1 MTTTNCKKLLA
12 RLGIPLDAWWLQ
24 GDFLFK
30 FIIMEEIIK
39 ITEQNGK
46 KAVSARELYQF
57 LEATERFSN
66 WFERQIQYGFIE
78 GVDYQGCKLFN
89 ALANQE
95 VTDYALTIDCAKEI
109 SMLQRNERGKQARQ
123 YFIQVEKKYN
133 AIQSKFEIPQTFS
146 EALMLAAK
154 QAEQIE
160 SQQKQL
166 QEQQPKV
173 LFSDVVAGSRSS
185 CLVGELAKLITQ
197 GGYTIGQNRLFQWMR
212 DNGYMGKKGE
222 NYNIPY
228 QQYVEQGLFELKKG
242 TRSGNDG
249 VMYTTI
255 TPKVSGK
262 GQIYFLN
269 KFINAK

>member
-1 MTTTNCKKLLA
+1 MTSLEVAELTGKRHDSVLRDIRN
-12 RLGIPLDAWWLQ
+12 ILQ
-24 GDFLFK
+24 QGVAAHNF
-30 FIIMEEIIK
+30 
-39 ITEQNGK
+39 
-46 KAVSARELYQF
+46 V
-57 LEATERFSN
+57 
-66 WFERQIQYGFIE
+66 E
-78 GVDYQGCKLFN
+78 GYYKD
-89 ALANQE
+89 ANQQ
-95 VTDYALTIDCAKEI
+95 DRPCFNLTKKGCLILASGYDAV
-109 SMLQRNERGKQARQ
+109 LR
-123 YFIQVEKKYN
+123 EKIIN
-133 AIQSKFEIPQTFS
+133 RWEELEMNNQSNNFQIPQTFA

-160 SQQKQL
+160 SQHKQL

-185 CLVGELAKLITQ
+185 CLIGELAKLITQ

>member
-1 MTTTNCKKLLA
+1 MEVAELTGKRHDSVLRDIRN
-12 RLGIPLDAWWLQ
+12 ILQ
-24 GDFLFK
+24 QGVAAHNF
-30 FIIMEEIIK
+30 
-39 ITEQNGK
+39 
-46 KAVSARELYQF
+46 V
-57 LEATERFSN
+57 
-66 WFERQIQYGFIE
+66 E
-78 GVDYQGCKLFN
+78 GYYKD
-89 ALANQE
+89 ANQQ
-95 VTDYALTIDCAKEI
+95 DRPCFNLTKKGCLILASGYDAV
-109 SMLQRNERGKQARQ
+109 LR
-123 YFIQVEKKYN
+123 EKIIN
-133 AIQSKFEIPQTFS
+133 RWEELEMNNQSNNFQIPQTFA

-160 SQQKQL
+160 SQHKQL

-185 CLVGELAKLITQ
+185 CLIGELAKLITQ

-255 TPKVSGK
+255 TPKVTGK

-269 KFINAK
+269 KFIQS

>member
-1 MTTTNCKKLLA
+1 MEVAELTGKRHDSVLRDIRN
-12 RLGIPLDAWWLQ
+12 ILQ
-24 GDFLFK
+24 QGVAAHNF
-30 FIIMEEIIK
+30 
-39 ITEQNGK
+39 
-46 KAVSARELYQF
+46 V
-57 LEATERFSN
+57 
-66 WFERQIQYGFIE
+66 E
-78 GVDYQGCKLFN
+78 GYYKD
-89 ALANQE
+89 ANQQ
-95 VTDYALTIDCAKEI
+95 DRPCFNLTKKGCLILASGYDAV
-109 SMLQRNERGKQARQ
+109 LR
-123 YFIQVEKKYN
+123 EKIIN
-133 AIQSKFEIPQTFS
+133 RWEELEMNNQSNNFQIPQTFA

-185 CLVGELAKLITQ
+185 CLIGELAKLITQ
-197 GGYTIGQNRLFQWMR
+197 GGYTISQNRLFQWMR

>member
-1 MTTTNCKKLLA
+1 MTSLEVAELTGKRHDSVLRDIRN
-12 RLGIPLDAWWLQ
+12 ILQ
-24 GDFLFK
+24 QGVAAHNF
-30 FIIMEEIIK
+30 
-39 ITEQNGK
+39 
-46 KAVSARELYQF
+46 V
-57 LEATERFSN
+57 
-66 WFERQIQYGFIE
+66 E
-78 GVDYQGCKLFN
+78 GYYKD
-89 ALANQE
+89 ANQQ
-95 VTDYALTIDCAKEI
+95 DRPCFNLTKKGCLILASGYDAV
-109 SMLQRNERGKQARQ
+109 LR
-123 YFIQVEKKYN
+123 EKIIN
-133 AIQSKFEIPQTFS
+133 RWEELEMNNQSNNFQIPQTFA

-160 SQQKQL
+160 SQHKQL

-185 CLVGELAKLITQ
+185 CLIGELAKLITQ

-255 TPKVSGK
+255 TPKVTGK

-269 KFINAK
+269 KFIQS

>member
-1 MTTTNCKKLLA
+1 MTSLEVAELTGKRHDSVLRDIRN
-12 RLGIPLDAWWLQ
+12 ILQ
-24 GDFLFK
+24 QGVAAHNF
-30 FIIMEEIIK
+30 
-39 ITEQNGK
+39 
-46 KAVSARELYQF
+46 V
-57 LEATERFSN
+57 
-66 WFERQIQYGFIE
+66 E
-78 GVDYQGCKLFN
+78 GYYKD
-89 ALANQE
+89 ANQQ
-95 VTDYALTIDCAKEI
+95 DRPCFNLTKKGCLILASGYDAV
-109 SMLQRNERGKQARQ
+109 LR
-123 YFIQVEKKYN
+123 EKIIN
-133 AIQSKFEIPQTFS
+133 RWEELEMNNQSNNFQIPQTFA

-160 SQQKQL
+160 SQHKQL

-255 TPKVSGK
+255 TPKVTGK

-269 KFINAK
+269 KFIQS